1 VIRLTLRQF
10 RTGAIIGCAALAAL
24 ALVITLTG
32 PHLAEVNDAFQR
44 ACRAVGDCQTAP
56 NPVFTEYPQL
66 QVLLPV
72 IGIITPALL
81 GLFFGAPLIASEL
94 ESGTYRLAWTQSV
107 TRRRWLA
114 TKLAV
119 VGLAAVALTGLLIWM
134 LDWWAGPLDAVKQ
147 DRFSPGVFSWH
158 GVAPIGYTLF
168 AFALG
173 VAAGVLARRTVPA
186 MAITLVGFVAA
197 RLAVEN
203 WMRPNFAV
211 PVHRSFS
218 LLTTGFGS
226 LQLSAPSGTYSLTA
240 PPVVIRNAW
249 VLSTALVDRA
259 NRALTGKEFIRICSG
274 YAHLGGEPPT
284 PAQIMSI
291 HAACVRK
298 LSLTYHTVASFQP
311 GSRFWPFQ
319 WLEMGVFIVAALALG
334 GLAYWG
340 LRRRFT

>member
-1 VIRLTLRQF
+1 MIRLTLRQF
-10 RTGAIIGCAALAAL
+10 RTEAIVGCTALAAL
-24 ALVITLTG
+24 ALVVAITG
-32 PHLAEVNDAFQR
+32 PHLAQVNDAFQR

-56 NPVFTEYPQL
+56 NPVFNVDAPL
-66 QVLLPV
+66 QILLPV

-94 ESGTYRLAWTQSV
+94 ESGTYRLAWTQSIS
-107 TRRRWLA
+107 RRRWLA

-119 VGLAAVALTGLLIWM
+119 VGVAAAVLTGLVIWM
-134 LDWWAGPLDAVKQ
+134 LDWWASPLDAVNQ

-158 GVAPIGYTLF
+158 GVVPIGYALF

-186 MAITLVGFVAA
+186 MAATLVGFVAA
-197 RLAVEN
+197 RLVVEN
-203 WMRPNFAV
+203 WMRPNLA
-211 PVHRSFS
+211 PPLHKAYS

-226 LQLSAPSGTYSLTA
+226 LQLSAPSGTYALTA
-240 PPVVIRNAW
+240 PRVAIPNAW
-249 VLSTALVDRA
+249 LLSTALVDRA
-259 NRALTGKEFIRICSG
+259 GHALTGKEFIRLCPG
-274 YAHLGGEPPT
+274 YAHIGTEPPT
-284 PAQIMSI
+284 PVQIMAA

-298 LSLTYHTVASFQP
+298 LSMTYQTVATYQP

-319 WLEMGVFIVAALALG
+319 WAETGVFVAAALALC

-340 LRRRFT
+340 LRRRYT